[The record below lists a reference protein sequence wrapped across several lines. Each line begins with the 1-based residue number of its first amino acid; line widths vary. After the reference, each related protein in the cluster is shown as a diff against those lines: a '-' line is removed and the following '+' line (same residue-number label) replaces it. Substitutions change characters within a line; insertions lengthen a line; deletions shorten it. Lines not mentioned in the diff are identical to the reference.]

1 MLLEGKKG
9 KLRKQLRSAWEL
21 GRQNAG
27 LEVVRPNP
35 RIMTPE
41 EILAHSGA
49 KSIEK
54 DINERNKRRNKAV
67 ERILNKMK
75 EEYLYE
81 NVSTGKGAA
90 AKFAAKHGGIPQR
103 RTDKEIAQL
112 KADAKVSRE
121 PIPEPKE
128 RKQRKGLRAPSR
140 QIQPTER
147 VLRGERSTPK
157 GLAQARLNRL
167 NKELRKANLH
177 MDISDISRMGARAER
192 IKKIIK
198 DKENWGKKRTLNNDI
213 EYVLDYLLD
222 EGYVNS
228 YEDGIHLM
236 ELMSTEWLGHIL
248 IESV

>member
-1 MLLEGKKG
+1 MLLEGKKE
-9 KLRKQLRSAWEL
+9 KLRKKLRSAWDL
-21 GRQNAG
+21 GYQNAG
-27 LEVVRPNP
+27 LEVVKPNP

-81 NVSTGKGAA
+81 NVPTGK
-90 AKFAAKHGGIPQR
+90 AKRARFGGIPQR
-103 RTDKEIAQL
+103 VSASEVEKL
-112 KADAKVSRE
+112 KASAKASRE

-128 RKQRKGLRAPSR
+128 RKQRKGLRSPSR
-140 QIQPTER
+140 RIEPTER

-167 NKELRKANLH
+167 NQELRKANLH

-236 ELMSTEWLGHIL
+236 ELMSTEWLGNIL
-248 IESV
+248 IEGV

>member
-1 MLLEGKKG
+1 MLLEGKK
-9 KLRKQLRSAWEL
+9 KELRKQLRSAWEL

-81 NVSTGKGAA
+81 NVPTGKSKRAS
-90 AKFAAKHGGIPQR
+90 FGGIPQR
-103 RTDKEIAQL
+103 VTADEVKRL
-112 KADAKVSRE
+112 KAAAKASRE

-128 RKQRKGLRAPSR
+128 RKQRKGVLAPSR
-140 QIQPTER
+140 GIEPSER
-147 VLRGERSTPK
+147 ELRGNRFTSG
-157 GLAQARLNRL
+157 GLAQRRLNDLKARLRSPNIDMSDYVKFEKRAAAIKAAL
-167 NKELRKANLH
+167 KNKK
-177 MDISDISRMGARAER
+177 S
-192 IKKIIK
+192 
-198 DKENWGKKRTLNNDI
+198 WGKQRSLNNSI

-228 YEDGIHLM
+228 YEDGLSLM